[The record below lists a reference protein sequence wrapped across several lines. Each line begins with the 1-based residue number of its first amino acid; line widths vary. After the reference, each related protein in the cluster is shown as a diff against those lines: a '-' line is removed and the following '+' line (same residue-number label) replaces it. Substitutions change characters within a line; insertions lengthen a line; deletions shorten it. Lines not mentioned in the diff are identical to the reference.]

1 MRVVAALLVVG
12 AAYLLIFVVASAG
25 AGRAGHRANA
35 YPAAIYPPASSWPK
49 WGPPG
54 GCASLAGVQRPG
66 PSAASAAVAAV
77 RHLGGSLAN
86 ERRYSD
92 RAYWPVLNE
101 SYTPSTRTQ
110 FSNSSV
116 RVDVVGPAVKSPYA
130 RLVRHWCG
138 SKIVRLSERV
148 VVGPGPS
155 RPALDTEYWLI
166 ARRGHWLI
174 WFSNP

>member
-1 MRVVAALLVVG
+1 MRVVAALLVVC
-12 AAYLLIFVVASAG
+12 AAPLIFVVASAG
-25 AGRAGHRANA
+25 AGQAGHRANA

-66 PSAASAAVAAV
+66 QSAASSAVAAV

-110 FSNSSV
+110 FGNSSV
-116 RVDVVGPAVKSPYA
+116 RVDAVGPAVKSPYA
-130 RLVRHWCG
+130 RLVRPWCG
-138 SKIVRLSERV
+138 SKIVRLSESV
-148 VVGPGPS
+148 TVGPGRS

-166 ARRGHWLI
+166 DRRGHWLI